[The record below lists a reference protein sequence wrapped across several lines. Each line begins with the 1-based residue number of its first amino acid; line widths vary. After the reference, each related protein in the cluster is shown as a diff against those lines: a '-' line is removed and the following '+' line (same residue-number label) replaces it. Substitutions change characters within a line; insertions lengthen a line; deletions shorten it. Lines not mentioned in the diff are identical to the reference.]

1 MPRDFASQT
10 SESRITSSSSIMC
23 SMENPV
29 RLQYALRVAV
39 IEYAIFAH
47 YGAWL

>member
-1 MPRDFASQT
+1 MG
-10 SESRITSSSSIMC
+10 
-23 SMENPV
+23 NPV

-47 YGAWL
+47 YGAGP